1 MTTESVIRTLVL
13 SDATIL
19 ANVVDRMY
27 PNMMPPEATTP
38 AITYFVV
45 AGAPHTD
52 THVNL
57 HMMTRIQFNIYADTK
72 AMCGTLYSALV
83 NKLHMYTGTVGGQD
97 IVGITID
104 YNMSLY
110 EPETKLYRH
119 IVDAKVTTKGV

>member
-1 MTTESVIRTLVL
+1 MTTESTIRTLVL
-13 SDATIL
+13 SDATVT
-19 ANVVDRMY
+19 ANVGTRMY
-27 PNMMPPEATTP
+27 PNLMPPEATTP

-52 THVNL
+52 THADL

-72 AMCGTLYSALV
+72 AMCATLYAALV
-83 NKLHMYTGTVGGQD
+83 NLLHMYRGTVGGQV

-104 YNMSLY
+104 YSMSLF
-110 EPETKLYRH
+110 EPETQLYRH

>member
-1 MTTESVIRTLVL
+1 MTTESTIRTLVM
-13 SDATIL
+13 SDTTVT
-19 ANVVDRMY
+19 ANVGTRVY

-52 THVNL
+52 THSDL

-72 AMCGTLYSALV
+72 AMCATLYAALV
-83 NKLHMYTGTVGGQD
+83 NLLHMYTGTVGGQD

-119 IVDAKVTTKGV
+119 ILDAKVTTKGV

>member
-1 MTTESVIRTLVL
+1 MSTEATIRTLVL

-45 AGAPHTD
+45 AGGPHTD
-52 THVNL
+52 THTDL
-57 HMMTRIQFNIYADTK
+57 HMMTRIQFDIYADTK

-83 NKLHMYTGTVGGQD
+83 NLLHMYSGTVSGQD
-97 IVGITID
+97 IVSILVD
-104 YNMSLY
+104 HNMSLF
-110 EPETKLYRH
+110 EPETRLYRH
-119 IVDAKVTTKGV
+119 IVNAKVTTKGV